1 MQRIEREYT
10 FYSIGSK
17 AFFFSSHFI
26 QECSV
31 IAIWLAHYY
40 IARNINNTD
49 IERSFLRKKNIS
61 YRQSR

>member
-10 FYSIGSK
+10 FDSTGSK
-17 AFFFSSHFI
+17 AYFSSHFV

-31 IAIWLAHYY
+31 IDIWLAHYY